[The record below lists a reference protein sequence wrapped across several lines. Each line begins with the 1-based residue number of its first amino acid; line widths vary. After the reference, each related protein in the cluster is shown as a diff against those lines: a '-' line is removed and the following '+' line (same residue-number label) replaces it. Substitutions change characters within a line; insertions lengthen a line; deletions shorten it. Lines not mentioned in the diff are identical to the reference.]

1 MKAFLLATLL
11 AGAVSLELAAPTP
24 LAAAPLQAA
33 SAPSARDATSLVEQA
48 HYRRRRVI
56 VYATPYYRPYY
67 YQPYYYGYT
76 YYAPRRHYH
85 RHW

>member
-1 MKAFLLATLL
+1 MKAILLTTLL
-11 AGAVSLELAAPTP
+11 VGAAGIDLAATTP

-33 SAPSARDATSLVEQA
+33 IAPIVSDGTTLVETA
-48 HYRRRRVI
+48 HYRRRRVV

-76 YYAPRRHYH
+76 YYAPRRSY
-85 RHW
+85 RY